1 MPNLLATALNLLNHP
16 VFQSL
21 VLPLVLAVLGM
32 AALLGL
38 QRLLAARRN
47 RSHGNQG
54 NERNQHAGLDWV
66 PAGALLGLLVPMIL
80 LTGLNWPAL
89 AHTQKLPWIVLAAL
103 AVALWAAARGKT
115 NFLATWLAPAVLWLL
130 ACFWLAGDQPSVWAT
145 SLAGLAGAA
154 VLALIAAGAAGRTGA
169 AATSATAVTAVASF
183 GLALL
188 VANGGSLLLAQL
200 AMMLA
205 CSAAVPGLW
214 AWLRPASGLQVPG
227 WLLQLL
233 GLTGLAIGWAWLL
246 STPDRMAGSAML
258 LGVLALAFTVPLLL
272 RFFSPRLRWLPLVA
286 ALLAAVP
293 AALALGLQIYASS
306 SASSSATDSPASGD
320 AQRSDD
326 PYYTPQWR

>member
-1 MPNLLATALNLLNHP
+1 LNLLNYP
-16 VFQSL
+16 IFQSL

-32 AALLGL
+32 AVLFGL
-38 QRLLAARRN
+38 QRLFIARRN
-47 RSHGNQG
+47 GGRG
-54 NERNQHAGLDWV
+54 NEGNEGNEGNRHTGPDWV
-66 PAGALLGLLVPMIL
+66 SAGALLGLLVPMML

-103 AVALWAAARGKT
+103 AVALWSAARGMRS
-115 NFLATWLAPAVLWLL
+115 FLATWLAPAVLWLL

-154 VLALIAAGAAGRTGA
+154 VLALIAAGAAGRPVAAGA
-169 AATSATAVTAVASF
+169 AVTAVAAVSAL

-205 CSAAVPGLW
+205 CSTAVPGLW

-246 STPDRMAGSAML
+246 STPNQMVGSAMS
-258 LGVLALAFTVPLLL
+258 LGVLGMAFTVPLLL
-272 RFFSPRLRWLPLVA
+272 RFFSSRLRWLPLLA

-306 SASSSATDSPASGD
+306 SVSSSATGSPATGD
-320 AQRSDD
+320 APRSDD
-326 PYYTPQWR
+326 PYYTPRWR

>member
-1 MPNLLATALNLLNHP
+1 MLPNPFAATLNLLNHP
-16 VFQSL
+16 IFQSL
-21 VLPLVLAVLGM
+21 VLPLALATLGM

-38 QRLLAARRN
+38 QRLVAAQDK
-47 RSHGNQG
+47 S
-54 NERNQHAGLDWV
+54 NERNQHPGLDWV
-66 PAGALLGLLVPMIL
+66 PAGALLGLLLPMVL

-103 AVALWAAARGKT
+103 AVALWAATRGKT

-145 SLAGLAGAA
+145 SLAVLAGAA
-154 VLALIAAGAAGRTGA
+154 VLALIAAGEAGRTGA
-169 AATSATAVTAVASF
+169 AATAVTAVAAVF
-183 GLALL
+183 ALGLALL

-205 CSAAVPGLW
+205 CSTAVPGLW

-246 STPDRMAGSAML
+246 STPNQMVGSAMS

-306 SASSSATDSPASGD
+306 SASSSATGSPASGD
-320 AQRSDD
+320 APRSDD